1 MKTIDKINLQI
12 QRVLDVFL
20 GAASVVMLAVNLA
33 QVLGRYVFHSSITW
47 SEELSTY
54 MYVWI
59 IFLALYAACRERN
72 ELGIEVLRLKDPKG
86 RRTVLMVRELLGLAA
101 CAAFLYGSVLMIRNS
116 LAFPQKTPSLK
127 IITAYLYFCMP
138 LSFTLLVWMKAVHI
152 IHDIRFLSGRETD
165 EAGTGK

>member
-59 IFLALYAACRERN
+59 IFLAL
-72 ELGIEVLRLKDPKG
+72 
-86 RRTVLMVRELLGLAA
+86 
-101 CAAFLYGSVLMIRNS
+101 
-116 LAFPQKTPSLK
+116 
-127 IITAYLYFCMP
+127 
-138 LSFTLLVWMKAVHI
+138 
-152 IHDIRFLSGRETD
+152 
-165 EAGTGK
+165 